1 MKKILTIVLAI
12 VGILSI
18 VFLAMIISTGDE
30 AVKLGE
36 GDGSVNGIMFIAY
49 LILGLTLLFVVVF
62 SLKNI
67 FTNPDTL
74 KSTLRG
80 VGIFAILALIC
91 YFGLAQGEE
100 TVLKD
105 GDTLS
110 ASGSKLLG
118 AGLYLFYFLI
128 LIAGG
133 SMLFYG
139 IKKMIK

>member
-36 GDGSVNGIMFIAY
+36 GDGSVSGIMFIAY

-67 FTNPDTL
+67 LTNPDTL

>member
-67 FTNPDTL
+67 LTNPDTL